1 MLPYGTYVVVEQT
14 PADVGKELAN
24 RHFNKDYPKEVTL
37 PFVPDIS
44 QDGNTGETDINYQT
58 GSPYYRYDSTD
69 TPEELI
75 RKYKIRFNEELIL
88 SRHMARMVIT
98 KCLNMA
104 WIRRYGLDIVLRPR
118 NHMRQ
123 LTWMDG
129 MTVKSYYAGYTSQSE
144 DASTMDDVIY
154 DGYETDSGQM
164 EVRDGVATMEG
175 MQLAIDG
182 KFAPML
188 VPWTVLAISC
198 GLGEPGYRQCRNPDT
213 VRSGADFNFVAFAQE
228 DFEDTYYNTKLR
240 IEKLD
245 AETGDNIIHDGALFK
260 IYAAKRDVEKNGTNT
275 VTGTGDAVW

>member
-1 MLPYGTYVVVEQT
+1 MVRQFAIDYYDIDSYKKEILAAEPGLNSDVAYDQALQRASEAAAAYLDIFVGLDDRLAIAWDKDAGGGADGDRTTLQCNTKNGKDDYYNNSIMLPYGTYVVAEQT

-75 RKYKIRFNEELIL
+75 RSTRYALMRKLIL

-118 NHMRQ
+118 NHMRS
-123 LTWMDG
+123 LHG
-129 MTVKSYYAGYTSQSE
+129 
-144 DASTMDDVIY
+144 
-154 DGYETDSGQM
+154 
-164 EVRDGVATMEG
+164 
-175 MQLAIDG
+175 
-182 KFAPML
+182 
-188 VPWTVLAISC
+188 WT
-198 GLGEPGYRQCRNPDT
+198 E
-213 VRSGADFNFVAFAQE
+213 
-228 DFEDTYYNTKLR
+228 
-240 IEKLD
+240 
-245 AETGDNIIHDGALFK
+245 
-260 IYAAKRDVEKNGTNT
+260 
-275 VTGTGDAVW
+275 